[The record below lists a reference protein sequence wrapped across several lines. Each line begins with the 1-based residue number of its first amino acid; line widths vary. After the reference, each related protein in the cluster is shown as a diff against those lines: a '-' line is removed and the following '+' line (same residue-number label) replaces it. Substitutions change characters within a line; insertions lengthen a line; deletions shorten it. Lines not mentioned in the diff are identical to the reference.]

1 MPRESAEAANE
12 RVRGLTDVL
21 ASAPEVRWAYL
32 FGSAARGEPS
42 ADLDIAIML
51 SDAARGATAL
61 GRIAAQ
67 LEAAARDVPVDVID
81 LKSASPALAG
91 RIAREGRLLV
101 DREREP
107 RLLWEVEANR
117 IALDIQP
124 WLDEFVRLR
133 LQVLKERAG

>member
-1 MPRESAEAANE
+1 MLRQSAEAASE
-12 RVRGLTDVL
+12 RVRGLIDVL

-51 SDAARGATAL
+51 NDAARGAIAL
-61 GRIAAQ
+61 GQVVAQ
-67 LEAAARDVPVDVID
+67 LEAVAGDFPVDVID
-81 LKSASPALAG
+81 LKSAAPALAG
-91 RIAREGRLLV
+91 KIAREGRLLL

-124 WLDEFVRLR
+124 SLDEFVRLR